1 MPDIYHGPSS
11 SWCYAMVAN
20 VEPTGGVHRTY
31 FTKQGERLT
40 KSAKMMLGPCC
51 GGSVRL
57 SHGVGPLVITEGIE
71 TGLSLLQML
80 ADRSPAVWATFS
92 TSGMKGVKLP
102 KEPHNLI
109 IGVDGDEAGK
119 QAATTL
125 ATLATTLGWEVSL
138 MQAPDGQ
145 DWNDVLMLGG
155 VI

>member
-1 MPDIYHGPSS
+1 
-11 SWCYAMVAN
+11 MVAN
-20 VEPTGGVHRTY
+20 VAPTGGAHRTY
-31 FTKQGERLT
+31 FTKQGVRLA
-40 KSAKMMLGPCC
+40 KSAKMMLGSCC
-51 GGSVRL
+51 GDSVRL

-80 ADRSPAVWATFS
+80 ADRSLAVWATLS

-109 IGVDGDEAGK
+109 IGVDDDEAGK

-125 ATLATTLGWEVSL
+125 ATRATMLGWEVSL
-138 MQAPDGQ
+138 MRAPDGQ